1 MIDFNTDI
9 NNALE
14 CLKKGG
20 IILYPTDTIWG
31 IGCDA
36 TNEDAVK
43 RIYELKQRCDSK
55 SMLVLVNREGM
66 IQQYINE
73 VPDIAWDLLDVSD
86 KPLTIIYPDAKNL
99 APSLLAEDK
108 SVGIRITTESFTYKL
123 IERLKKP
130 LVSTSAN
137 FSGRPSPTI
146 FDEIDEEIKE
156 AVDYVVNFRQDDLE
170 QKEPSGII
178 KIGKSSEVTVIRE

>member
-1 MIDFNTDI
+1 MNDDIEKCIDVL
-9 NNALE
+9 NN
-14 CLKKGG
+14 GG

-36 TNEDAVK
+36 TNEEAVK
-43 RIYELKQRCDSK
+43 RIYDLKQRCDSK

-73 VPDIAWDLLDVSD
+73 VPDIAWDLLDVTD

-99 APSLLAEDK
+99 AANLLAEDK
-108 SVGIRITTESFTYKL
+108 SVGIRITTEKFTYNL
-123 IERLKKP
+123 IQRFKKP

-137 FSGRPSPTI
+137 ISGTSSPANFNDI
-146 FDEIDEEIKE
+146 SDEIKKS
-156 AVDYVVNFRQDDLE
+156 VDYVVNYRQDDLE
-170 QKEPSGII
+170 KKTPSGII
-178 KIGKSSEVTVIRE
+178 KIGNSSQVTIIRE